1 MMLPASL
8 VTPLEDNGK
17 TPKRYTIQISL
28 DESPVIVIYRI
39 HDYERTSHFPKQFHH
54 HPDPE
59 TSSRHLIHPVF
70 QYFDP
75 LARAKLTLYH

>member
-39 HDYERTSHFPKQFHH
+39 HDYERTVTFLNNSIIIPTRKL
-54 HPDPE
+54 P
-59 TSSRHLIHPVF
+59 
-70 QYFDP
+70 
-75 LARAKLTLYH
+75 RAT